1 MDGET
6 YMGVN
11 SGARVDYTPQDFSD
25 AASLRMRMLWKYPD
39 IMNTGNIGQ
48 IPNNA
53 LYHAEATILL
63 RAARENG
70 GTLSGKSI
78 EVTVDRE
85 LCGSCEAILP
95 YIDLELGNPTVEFTE
110 PTGRVRTM
118 RNGSWF
124 E

>member
-1 MDGET
+1 
-6 YMGVN
+6 
-11 SGARVDYTPQDFSD
+11 
-25 AASLRMRMLWKYPD
+25 
-39 IMNTGNIGQ
+39 MNTGNIGQ

-95 YIDLELGNPTVEFTE
+95 YIGLELGNPTVEFTDQLVAF
-110 PTGRVRTM
+110 VRCGIDP
-118 RNGSWF
+118 GSNKGC
-124 E
+124 